1 MEQTDPTTGAPLP
14 ADAIQRILFIASGA
28 HVYNIP
34 PLTSNKG
41 YTAAGWTER
50 QIFTARLRVLET
62 AWETPAAAAPVP
74 VGVGSAV
81 IPVAPG
87 APAGLATKENHIKV
101 DIVLEDPSNGQL
113 FAAAPYTSIS
123 AVEPVLDSS
132 RFFAVRVMDGQGRR
146 AVLGLGFEE
155 RSEAFD
161 FGVALQEAQKSLG
174 LLDATHAKQAAENTK
189 RAEEERNKDY
199 SLKEGETITINFAG
213 SKIGRRSRPDAD
225 TNGAGAGAAAS
236 GAALQAFSL
245 PPPPSAPRSS
255 NSGGGSSFLPPPPSA
270 SAVREQKREKRKSAQ
285 DLGFDDGQF
294 GEFA

>member
-1 MEQTDPTTGAPLP
+1 MEQIDPTTGAPLP
-14 ADAIQRILFIASGA
+14 ADAIQRILFIASGV

-34 PLTSNKG
+34 PMTSNKG

-62 AWETPAAAAPVP
+62 AWETVAAPAPTP

-87 APAGLATKENHIKV
+87 APAGITNKENHIKV

-113 FAAAPYTSIS
+113 FAAAPYTAIS

-132 RFFAVRVMDGQGRR
+132 RFFAVRVMNGQGRK
-146 AVLGLGFEE
+146 AVLGVGFEE

-174 LLDATHAKQAAENTK
+174 LLDATHAKQAAENSK
-189 RAEEERNKDY
+189 RAAEEKNRDY
-199 SLKEGETITINFAG
+199 SLKEGETITINFGG
-213 SKIGRRSRPDAD
+213 SKLGRRSRPEADAK
-225 TNGAGAGAAAS
+225 GPEAAS

-245 PPPPSAPRSS
+245 PPPPSAPK
-255 NSGGGSSFLPPPPSA
+255 GGNGFLPPPPSA
-270 SAVREQKREKRKSAQ
+270 SNVREQKREKRRSAQ

>member
-1 MEQTDPTTGAPLP
+1 MEQIDPTTGAPLP

-34 PLTSNKG
+34 PMTSNKG
-41 YTAAGWTER
+41 YSAAGWTER
-50 QIFTARLRVLET
+50 QIFTARLRILET
-62 AWETPAAAAPVP
+62 AWETAAAAAPTP

-81 IPVAPG
+81 VPVAPG
-87 APAGLATKENHIKV
+87 APAGITNKENHIKV

-113 FAAAPYTSIS
+113 FAAAPYTSVS

-132 RFFAVRVMDGQGRR
+132 RFFAVRVMDGQGRK
-146 AVLGLGFEE
+146 AVLGVGFEE

-174 LLDATHAKQAAENTK
+174 LLDASHAKQAAENSK
-189 RAEEERNKDY
+189 RAEEEKNKDY
-199 SLKEGETITINFAG
+199 SLKEGETITINFGG

-225 TNGAGAGAAAS
+225 ANGAAATS
-236 GAALQAFSL
+236 GAGLQAFSL
-245 PPPPSAPRSS
+245 PPPPSAPK
-255 NSGGGSSFLPPPPSA
+255 GGNSFLPPPPSA
-270 SAVREQKREKRKSAQ
+270 SNVREQKREKRRSVQ

>member
-1 MEQTDPTTGAPLP
+1 MESTDPATGAPLP
-14 ADAIQRILFIASGA
+14 ADAIQRILFLASGA

-34 PLTSNKG
+34 PLASNKG

-50 QIFTARLRVLET
+50 QIFTARLRVIET
-62 AWETPAAAAPVP
+62 AWETNAPPVP
-74 VGVGSAV
+74 TPVGSGSAV

-87 APAGLATKENHIKV
+87 APAGIATKENHIKV

-123 AVEPVLDSS
+123 VVEPVLDSS
-132 RFFAVRVMDGQGRR
+132 RFFAVRVQDGQGRK
-146 AVLGLGFEE
+146 AVLGIGFEE

-174 LLDATHAKQAAENTK
+174 QLDASQAKKAAENSK
-189 RAEEERNKDY
+189 RAEEEKAKDY
-199 SLKEGETITINFAG
+199 SLKEGETITINFGG
-213 SKIGRRSRPDAD
+213 SKIGRRSRPSDASQ
-225 TNGAGAGAAAS
+225 TTPPS

-245 PPPPSAPRSS
+245 PPPPGASKSTG
-255 NSGGGSSFLPPPPSA
+255 NGGFLPPPPSA
-270 SAVREQKREKRKSAQ
+270 ASARDQKREKRRSVQ
-285 DLGFDDGQF
+285 DLGFDDGQN

>member
-1 MEQTDPTTGAPLP
+1 MEQIDPTTGAPLP
-14 ADAIQRILFIASGA
+14 ADAIQRILFIASAA

-34 PLTSNKG
+34 PMTSNKG

-62 AWETPAAAAPVP
+62 AWETTAAAAPTP
-74 VGVGSAV
+74 IG
-81 IPVAPG
+81 
-87 APAGLATKENHIKV
+87 V

-113 FAAAPYTSIS
+113 FAAAPYTTIS

-132 RFFAVRVMDGQGRR
+132 RFFAVRVMDGQGRK
-146 AVLGLGFEE
+146 AVLGIGFEE

-174 LLDATHAKQAAENTK
+174 LLDASHAKQAAENSK
-189 RAEEERNKDY
+189 RAQEEKNKDY
-199 SLKEGETITINFAG
+199 SLKEGETITINFGG
-213 SKIGRRSRPDAD
+213 SKIGRRSRPETDAK
-225 TNGAGAGAAAS
+225 GAAAAS
-236 GAALQAFSL
+236 GAGLQAFSL
-245 PPPPSAPRSS
+245 PPPPSAPK
-255 NSGGGSSFLPPPPSA
+255 SGNSFLPPPPTA
-270 SAVREQKREKRKSAQ
+270 SNVREQKREKRKSAQ